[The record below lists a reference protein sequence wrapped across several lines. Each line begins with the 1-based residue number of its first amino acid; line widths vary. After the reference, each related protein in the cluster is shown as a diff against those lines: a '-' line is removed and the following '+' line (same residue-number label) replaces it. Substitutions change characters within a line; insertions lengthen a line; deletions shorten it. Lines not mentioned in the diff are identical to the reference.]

1 MTEMLDLP
9 ARVHEKIIRQ
19 VVPNVSDEILDEIV
33 FNYLFTNPL
42 CYEFWW
48 DVISK
53 SNLVVSKKD
62 IDNLYVRVAER
73 VLNSSDLIRE
83 ALLKVLLFVVGM
95 ILRI

>member
-1 MTEMLDLP
+1 MTEMLDLS

-19 VVPNVSDEILDEIV
+19 VVPKVSDEILDEIV

-42 CYEFWW
+42 RYEFWW

-73 VLNSSDLIRE
+73 VPK
-83 ALLKVLLFVVGM
+83 LKVLLFVVGM